1 MKYIKEI
8 IDGKT
13 TMVCVYR
20 KERELMRTIDILRF
34 YYPNK
39 KREIALRYK
48 ELKKLQNY
56 KNLI

>member
-8 IDGKT
+8 IDGKP